1 MAASN
6 NTDNLGSEFIDFS
19 LIGVDGEIYSSDDF
33 KNAEVLI
40 IIFMCN
46 HCPYVKG
53 IIDRF
58 TEFQNKYKSRNVQ
71 LAGINSNDTVNY
83 PEDSFENMKLFSS
96 ERKMNFPYLFDESQ
110 EIAKKYKAGCTPDI
124 FVYDKNRILKYRGRF
139 DDNWKDETAVKEK
152 DLEKAVIQLLEN
164 KEINFTQIPSIG
176 CSIKWKL

>member
-19 LIGVDGEIYSSDDF
+19 LIGVDGKIYSSDDF

-58 TEFQNKYKSRNVQ
+58 TEFQYKYKSKNVQ

-96 ERKMNFPYLFDESQ
+96 EHKMNFPYLFDESQ
-110 EIAKKYKAGCTPDI
+110 DIAKKYNAVCTPDI

-139 DDNWKDETAVKEK
+139 DDNWKDETAVNEK
-152 DLEKAVIQLLEN
+152 DLEKAVILLLEN
-164 KEINFTQIPSIG
+164 KEINFTLIPSIG

>member
-58 TEFQNKYKSRNVQ
+58 TEFQNKYKSRNV
-71 LAGINSNDTVNY
+71 
-83 PEDSFENMKLFSS
+83 M
-96 ERKMNFPYLFDESQ
+96 
-110 EIAKKYKAGCTPDI
+110 
-124 FVYDKNRILKYRGRF
+124 
-139 DDNWKDETAVKEK
+139 
-152 DLEKAVIQLLEN
+152 
-164 KEINFTQIPSIG
+164 
-176 CSIKWKL
+176 

>member
-19 LIGVDGEIYSSDDF
+19 LIGVDGKIYSPDDF

-96 ERKMNFPYLFDESQ
+96 EHKMNFPYLFDESQ
-110 EIAKKYKAGCTPDI
+110 KIAKKYKAVCTPDI

-152 DLEKAVIQLLEN
+152 DLEKAVILLLEN

>member
-19 LIGVDGEIYSSDDF
+19 LIGVDGKIYSSDDF

-96 ERKMNFPYLFDESQ
+96 EHKMNFPYLFDESQ
-110 EIAKKYKAGCTPDI
+110 DIAKKYNAVCTPDI

-152 DLEKAVIQLLEN
+152 DLEKAVILLLEN

>member
-19 LIGVDGEIYSSDDF
+19 LIGVDGKIYSPDDF

-40 IIFMCN
+40 VIFMCN
-46 HCPYVKG
+46 HCPYVIG

-58 TEFQNKYKSRNVQ
+58 TEFQDKYKSKNVQ
-71 LAGINSNDTVNY
+71 LAGINSNDTITY

-96 ERKMNFPYLFDESQ
+96 EHKMNFPYLFDESQ
-110 EIAKKYKAGCTPDI
+110 DIAKKYMAVCTPDI

-139 DDNWKDETAVKEK
+139 DDNWKDEKAVKDK

-164 KEINFTQIPSIG
+164 KEINFAQIPSIG
-176 CSIKWKL
+176 CSIKWKE

>member
-58 TEFQNKYKSRNVQ
+58 TEFQYKYKSKNVQ

-96 ERKMNFPYLFDESQ
+96 EHKMNFPYLFDESQ
-110 EIAKKYKAGCTPDI
+110 DIAKKYNAVCTPDI

>member
-58 TEFQNKYKSRNVQ
+58 TEFQNKYESRNVQ

-96 ERKMNFPYLFDESQ
+96 EHKMNFPYLFDESQ
-110 EIAKKYKAGCTPDI
+110 EIAKKYKAVCTPDI

-152 DLEKAVIQLLEN
+152 DLEKAVILLLEN

-176 CSIKWKL
+176 CSIKWNL